1 MTKNKNQFNDAASSL
16 SESVREI
23 NQAIADSAVAAQ
35 ERNMRFARGVYD
47 NSVEVL
53 KSHAE
58 SSRSLMQELM
68 GQPEKRQGIM
78 QTVADSAVAAQE
90 RNMKLVQSNLQSGSE
105 LLKSHVESSRA
116 LAQEFAEQVRR
127 QQETWQALA
136 RESMDTYMNFFFA
149 PFSYYQQALE
159 TTESIAM
166 QGVETARRITR
177 QGMETAQRVTN
188 QEKQTVRAA
197 AK

>member
-16 SESVREI
+16 SESVRET

-35 ERNMRFARGVYD
+35 ERNMRFVRGVYD

-68 GQPEKRQGIM
+68 GQPEKRQEIM

-116 LAQEFAEQVRR
+116 LAQKFAEQVQR

-159 TTESIAM
+159 TAESIAM

-177 QGMETAQRVTN
+177 QGMATAQRVTN
-188 QEKQTVRAA
+188 QEKQTVRAGC
-197 AK
+197 

>member
-1 MTKNKNQFNDAASSL
+1 MTKNKNQFNDVAYSL
-16 SESVREI
+16 SESVRET

-35 ERNMRFARGVYD
+35 ERNMRFVQGVYD

-53 KSHAE
+53 KSHAK
-58 SSRSLMQELM
+58 SSRSLIQELM
-68 GQPEKRQGIM
+68 EQPEKRQGIM
-78 QTVADSAVAAQE
+78 QTVADSAAAAQE
-90 RNMKLVQSNLQSGSE
+90 RNMKLVQSNLQSSSE

-116 LAQEFAEQVRR
+116 LAQKFAEQVQRL
-127 QQETWQALA
+127 QESWQALG

-159 TTESIAM
+159 SAESIAM
-166 QGVETARRITR
+166 QGVDTAQSITR
-177 QGMETAQRVTN
+177 HGMGTAQRVTN
-188 QEKQTVRAA
+188 QEKETVWAA